1 MTISTAG
8 AKVAKILVVDDE
20 EYIVDL
26 LSLLL
31 EDDGHVPLRAYNG
44 REALEMVIRDRPT
57 LVIADVMMP
66 VMDGEA
72 LVRAI
77 KGDPNLAQTPV
88 ILMSALGNLR
98 RRVGADD
105 FVTKPFDL
113 ELVRRVIQRHLND
126 DGGQ

>member
-1 MTISTAG
+1 MAVG
-8 AKVAKILVVDDE
+8 LRVAKILVVDDE

-44 REALEMVIRDRPT
+44 REALEMAVRERPA

-72 LVRAI
+72 LVRAL
-77 KGDPNLAQTPV
+77 KADPNLAATPV
-88 ILMSALGNLR
+88 ILMSALGSLR
-98 RRVGADD
+98 RKAGADD

-113 ELVRRVIQRHLND
+113 ELVRKVIQRHLNGSD
-126 DGGQ
+126 AR

>member
-1 MTISTAG
+1 MAR
-8 AKVAKILVVDDE
+8 VLVVDDE

-31 EDDGHVPLRAYNG
+31 EDDGHEPLRAFNG
-44 REALEMVIRDRPT
+44 REALNVMRRERPA

-66 VMDGEA
+66 LMDGEQ

-77 KGDPNLAQTPV
+77 KEDPQLSKVPV

-98 RRVGADD
+98 RRALADD
-105 FVTKPFDL
+105 FIAKPFDL
-113 ELVRRVIQRHLND
+113 ELVRQAIARQLEPDSHKY
-126 DGGQ
+126 